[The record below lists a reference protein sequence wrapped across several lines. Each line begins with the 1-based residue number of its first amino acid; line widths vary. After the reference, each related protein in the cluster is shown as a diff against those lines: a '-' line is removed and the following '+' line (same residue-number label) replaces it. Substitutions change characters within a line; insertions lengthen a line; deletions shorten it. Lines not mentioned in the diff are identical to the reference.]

1 MYEGKG
7 RESEVNSS
15 GPESLLLTRM
25 MNLRES
31 PGGRRPEEAV
41 WRVRTTE
48 EEVTDVTTGVEG
60 MVGTPAW

>member
-1 MYEGKG
+1 M
-7 RESEVNSS
+7 NSS
-15 GPESLLLTRM
+15 GPESLLLTRT

-60 MVGTPAW
+60 MVGTPAR